1 MRWAEISARAQITF
15 AQPVQVTALDGRA
28 IFPVRTPGAREMIM
42 ASRKYRM
49 RAGLSEHDMQRAE
62 GGKCYRAEPSEDK
75 FGQKTDLLDLLEEDG
90 TPVAIF
96 VPRAHVEVCNE

>member
-1 MRWAEISARAQITF
+1 M
-15 AQPVQVTALDGRA
+15 
-28 IFPVRTPGAREMIM
+28 PGAKEMIM
-42 ASRKYRM
+42 ASLKYRM

-62 GGKCYRAEPSEDK
+62 DGKCYRAEPSEDK

-96 VPRAHVEVCNE
+96 VPREHVEVCNE